1 MNATPI
7 NGVLERRDYA
17 ERYGPTKG
25 DRIVLADTEIVIEI
39 ESDATFYGDEL
50 TVNFGG
56 SMRAGLGQTYK
67 QYTSTEVD
75 TVIAN
80 AVIFDANKI
89 IKADIGIK
97 NGLITGVG
105 KAGNPEIMHGVDII
119 VGCHT
124 TVIDAAGMI
133 ITPGSVLTNARLES
147 SGLLTSLVNAG
158 VTTVIGGAGTSE
170 IASTSG
176 AFNTLRF
183 LDAMDGAPLNFVL
196 TGNLCT
202 AEYQLS
208 EASCLFGAN
217 LVHDMRGSF
226 PVAIDDALKVA
237 AAARVPCLLV
247 PDTLNESGPCSDTV
261 KEINGSSIIV
271 PDLDGT
277 EGGHI
282 YQLISILNNENVIG
296 GTATTAKPYTT
307 FTRPSLRDVMTIRR
321 RSLTNEAISI
331 SDAMVNP
338 KLFLATEYL
347 HEYGFIP
354 LMTGSSLL
362 PYASAEIATRTWRLA
377 DINHRRRDR
386 PPGAPNNDNVV
397 AKRYIAKYTANP
409 AIAHGL
415 QHLVGL
421 VSEGLVADLVAWNPK
436 SFGLN
441 PAQVFKGGVP
451 VLTGIATAVSTDQCF
466 IGVSPVTLDKA
477 NNYVKNLKLD
487 LRHAIKP
494 IGPPGTRQ
502 TMLHHSVPGRL
513 DVDPQTLEISLD
525 GEKIGANYEAAPSTA
540 LAHNYA

>member
-1 MNATPI
+1 MNDTPI
-7 NGVLERRDYA
+7 NGVLERKEYA

-25 DRIVLADTEIVIEI
+25 DRIVLADTNLVIEI
-39 ESDATFYGDEL
+39 EGDSTFYRDEL

-56 SMRAGLGQTYK
+56 SMRASQGQTYN
-67 QYTSTEVD
+67 QYSAVEAD
-75 TVIAN
+75 TVITN
-80 AVIFDANKI
+80 AVVFDAQKI

-105 KAGNPEIMHGVDII
+105 KAGNPDTMYGAHII

-133 ITPGSVLTNARLES
+133 ITPGSVLTNVLLES
-147 SGLLTSLVNAG
+147 SELLTSLISAG

-196 TGNLCT
+196 AGNLC
-202 AEYQLS
+202 AVEYQLS

-226 PVAIDDALKVA
+226 PAIIDEALNVA
-237 AAARVPCLLV
+237 AAAHMPCLLV
-247 PDTLNESGPCSDTV
+247 PDTMNESGTYIDTV
-261 KEINGSSIIV
+261 KAIKGRSVIV

-277 EGGHI
+277 EGGHL
-282 YQLISILNNENVIG
+282 YQLINMLSNENVIG
-296 GTATTAKPYTT
+296 GTATTAKPYTR
-307 FTRPSLRDVMTIRR
+307 FTSKSVVDIMSIRR

-331 SDAMVNP
+331 SDAMVSHQ
-338 KLFLATEYL
+338 LLYATERL
-347 HEYGFIP
+347 HDLGHIP

-362 PYASAEIATRTWRLA
+362 SYASAEVATRTWRLA
-377 DINHRRRDR
+377 DINLRRYGKLSGDSE
-386 PPGAPNNDNVV
+386 NDNIR

-451 VLTGIATAVSTDQCF
+451 VLTGIAGAVSTDQGF
-466 IGVSPVTLDKA
+466 IGVSPVTLNKA
-477 NNYVKNLKLD
+477 TEFVKKLKLG
-487 LRHAIKP
+487 LRHSIKP
-494 IGPPGTRQ
+494 IGPPGTRKA
-502 TMLHHSVPGRL
+502 MLHNNSSGIL
-513 DVDPQTLEISLD
+513 DVNPETLEVRLD
-525 GEKIGANYEAAPSTA
+525 GEKLDASHDALSSTA
-540 LAHNYA
+540 LALNYA